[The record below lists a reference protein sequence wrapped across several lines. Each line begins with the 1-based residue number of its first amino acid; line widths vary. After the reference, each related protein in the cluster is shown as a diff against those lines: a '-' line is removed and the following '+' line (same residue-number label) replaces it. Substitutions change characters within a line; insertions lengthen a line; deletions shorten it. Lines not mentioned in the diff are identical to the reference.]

1 MASII
6 RMPRPPDAGNKL
18 SKGRQFACPHRAP
31 RDYDGAT
38 LKFAARARTRAPRRR
53 GGHDGAEPMN
63 VTLKPFDFAQAVAR
77 AGLTTQGEPIAK
89 GKAVEGGGF
98 AQALTQALGAVSD
111 SQTEATR
118 LQREVQLDNPTV
130 SLEET
135 MVAMQKAQLGFQ
147 ATLQVRN
154 RLVQAY
160 SDIMNMQ
167 V

>member
-1 MASII
+1 MAC
-6 RMPRPPDAGNKL
+6 G
-18 SKGRQFACPHRAP
+18 
-31 RDYDGAT
+31 
-38 LKFAARARTRAPRRR
+38 
-53 GGHDGAEPMN
+53 PMLHTMD
-63 VTLKPFDFAQAVAR
+63 VRLKPFDFAQAVAR
-77 AGLTTQGEPIAK
+77 AGLGTDGQPLARKVG
-89 GKAVEGGGF
+89 
-98 AQALTQALGAVSD
+98 QAAEAPSFQSAMTQALRGVS
-111 SQTEATR
+111 QQQMEADR

-135 MVAMQKAQLGFQ
+135 MVAMQKAQIGFQ